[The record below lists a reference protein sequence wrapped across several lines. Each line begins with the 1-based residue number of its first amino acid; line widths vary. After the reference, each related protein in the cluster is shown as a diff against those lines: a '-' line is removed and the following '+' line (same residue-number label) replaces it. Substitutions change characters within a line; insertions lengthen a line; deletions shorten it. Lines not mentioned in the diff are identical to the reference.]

1 MFLLCD
7 MLLIDHYLYIFFSF
21 QLKQLPTE
29 TCQNPSPLFHLIQIW
44 SKNSRFFPLLSKE
57 NSQGESMVSKMFELL
72 DQNSLSNDMEKNMMV
87 VIQSLLK
94 TPDFEGNEKANLL
107 TIQKRYKV
115 NISI

>member
-1 MFLLCD
+1 
-7 MLLIDHYLYIFFSF
+7 
-21 QLKQLPTE
+21 
-29 TCQNPSPLFHLIQIW
+29 
-44 SKNSRFFPLLSKE
+44 
-57 NSQGESMVSKMFELL
+57 MVSKMFELL